1 MTSGSRPGKGLIGRS
16 TSSNSAARI
25 SIRQTPRPCTPAT
38 ACWRHVPVSRAIG
51 PSPRRGSCSPWQ
63 RSPPGRRA
71 RLCCRSRNDPGT
83 RGAASI
89 SANRA
94 CRTDNFHCPRSLPP
108 KSPLKENSL
117 FCPATQLS
125 AILGERAGHASSRSV
140 NLTTIKA
147 IREGSMKRTIAAV
160 FIALASCG
168 RGGSSARSSNR
179 SGCLCPG
186 LHVDRLL
193 RRRQC
198 RVRLGTPNRPDRYVH
213 DQPRRRAR
221 RRPGRLQLA
230 DRQLGIRHRR
240 GHPGIVARG
249 VRVGHGGRHR
259 SYYRDR

>member
-108 KSPLKENSL
+108 KSPLKENSF

-140 NLTTIKA
+140 DVPKGTSGAPPHHLREPRLSHVSLAATTKRLTA
-147 IREGSMKRTIAAV
+147 PSV
-160 FIALASCG
+160 CVV
-168 RGGSSARSSNR
+168 SS
-179 SGCLCPG
+179 PDE
-186 LHVDRLL
+186 V
-193 RRRQC
+193 
-198 RVRLGTPNRPDRYVH
+198 GT
-213 DQPRRRAR
+213 
-221 RRPGRLQLA
+221 G
-230 DRQLGIRHRR
+230 
-240 GHPGIVARG
+240 
-249 VRVGHGGRHR
+249 
-259 SYYRDR
+259 

>member
-160 FIALASCG
+160 FIA
-168 RGGSSARSSNR
+168 ARSPR
-179 SGCLCPG
+179 F
-186 LHVDRLL
+186 L
-193 RRRQC
+193 R
-198 RVRLGTPNRPDRYVH
+198 
-213 DQPRRRAR
+213 PRRIFRAQLQPLR
-221 RRPGRLQLA
+221 LSLSRSSRGPASTSAPMPGTA
-230 DRQLGIRHRR
+230 GD
-240 GHPGIVARG
+240 A
-249 VRVGHGGRHR
+249 
-259 SYYRDR
+259 